1 MIKTGATFVATSGD
15 LLVFKSSV
23 KGRWLVG
30 ADPAG
35 LIKTLPLPKGL
46 GVSSGAALSI
56 LKTGTTTIP
65 ISVGA
70 KKFTIKLIVR

>member
-1 MIKTGATFVATSGD
+1 MVTYVAAPGD
-15 LLVFKSSV
+15 LLVFKSAL

-30 ADPAG
+30 VDPAG

-70 KKFTIKLIVR
+70 KKFTVKLIAR